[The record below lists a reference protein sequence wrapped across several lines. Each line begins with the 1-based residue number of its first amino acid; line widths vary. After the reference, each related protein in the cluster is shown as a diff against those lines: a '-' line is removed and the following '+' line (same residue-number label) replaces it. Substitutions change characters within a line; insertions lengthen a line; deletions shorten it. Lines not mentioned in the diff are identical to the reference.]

1 MELKCDLCRVELGGS
16 LSCGVWSVECG
27 VWSVGWDGIVIWVMA
42 LASLE
47 ALYGPNK
54 LPSKQASYDV
64 HCGDSHREPPLTL
77 ECTGLL
83 MLEYSCR
90 AAGSAV
96 TNKFASAEGK
106 SPQHQ

>member
-1 MELKCDLCRVELGGS
+1 MRTEGTEGTVDWIGLDWIGLD
-16 LSCGVWSVECG
+16 W
-27 VWSVGWDGIVIWVMA
+27 IVLWVMA

-54 LPSKQASYDV
+54 HPLKQYSYDIR
-64 HCGDSHREPPLTL
+64 CGDSHRELPLTL

-83 MLEYSCR
+83 MLEYNCR

-96 TNKFASAEGK
+96 TKQFASAKGK
-106 SPQHQ
+106 SPQYQ

>member
-1 MELKCDLCRVELGGS
+1 MGM
-16 LSCGVWSVECG
+16 
-27 VWSVGWDGIVIWVMA
+27 GWDGIVVWVMA

-54 LPSKQASYDV
+54 LPSKQTSYDIR
-64 HCGDSHREPPLTL
+64 CGDSDRELPLTL

-90 AAGSAV
+90 TAGSAV
-96 TNKFASAEGK
+96 TN
-106 SPQHQ
+106 